1 MFAVK
6 HRPFDMIPQV
16 PQRGEDGRKCASLV
30 MAQNSGN
37 IFKQQIPWPF
47 GFSQSGNFKEQ
58 SASGVGKS
66 FPSASIRKC
75 LAGES
80 PAQQVELG
88 QVVWVNGS
96 CIWIIS
102 FLLSDVVDGT
112 VAGFSILVDLAVANA
127 LEPAHTG
134 QSSPKTAHPGKHIK
148 ITDQVISSPS

>member
-1 MFAVK
+1 
-6 HRPFDMIPQV
+6 MISV
-16 PQRGEDGRKCASLV
+16 HNVIYVLKCIR
-30 MAQNSGN
+30 N